1 MLKIKQTAD
10 VIVEANKAAIVN
22 SAQIT
27 AGNIINGRVV
37 KTLKPMLPIMVRGY
51 ADTDL
56 GEFVLANA
64 IAAAIF
70 HTMPGNKNA
79 VRAADCM
86 IQAASLKFLGSFNI
100 EAKLDEL
107 LSGVNLDFPAV
118 DAE

>member
-1 MLKIKQTAD
+1 MLTFNQTSK
-10 VIVEANKAAIVN
+10 VLVEANKAAITN

-27 AGNIINGRVV
+27 AGNIINARVV

-64 IAAAIF
+64 IAATIF
-70 HTMPGNKNA
+70 HTMPQNKNA

-107 LSGVNLDFPAV
+107 LSGVNLDFAAPE
-118 DAE
+118 AE